1 MSSLLFAT
9 PKELTGWLA
18 KIASGYRVLAPR
30 QEGPSVVYRP
40 QSAEEL
46 ASADIAAL
54 LRRATASP
62 KQAMLPQCETLVTFK
77 SVKDAEDASKLTT
90 TLENPCVAEPTVLF
104 GCRPCD
110 ARGFVVLDRPY
121 LEGPFKDPYYGAR
134 REATVI
140 VTQACPSAFSSCFC
154 NWVGSNPSDKE
165 GSDILFTAVEGGF
178 VLEVVTEKGQT
189 LVADA
194 GFADAADKAG
204 DVQAAHEAAASSL
217 PSPSTLTH
225 VVEKVASRFTD
236 KAFWEKE
243 TVKCLSCGA
252 CTYLCPTCQCFTITD
267 EGSQL
272 DGRRLRSWD
281 SCMTPLFTLETSG
294 HNPRPSKADRMRNRV
309 SHKFSFYPERYDGFF
324 SCVGCGRCVVSCPVS
339 LDIRHMVKAAV
350 EGSSLVFE
358 DAEAPAEAPA
368 PVEAAPVTEAVA
380 PVEAAPAE
388 TAAPVEEAPAQAAQE
403 PAAPEAAVEEVPAEA
418 PAAPV
423 EVAVSVEEV
432 PVEAAPVAEVPAAE
446 AVEAPEVA
454 AEAPA
459 AEVAPEAVA
468 PAEKAPAEAAPVK
481 EPAQAKAP
489 AARTAKS
496 GSRSSS
502 KSKAKKR

>member
-9 PKELTGWLA
+9 PKELTGWLT
-18 KIASGYRVLAPR
+18 KLASGYRVLAPR

-40 QSAEEL
+40 QTAEQL
-46 ASADIAAL
+46 ASADIDAL

-62 KQAMLPQCETLVTFK
+62 KQAMLPQCETLVTFT
-77 SVKDAEDASKLTT
+77 SVKNAEDPSKLTT
-90 TLENPCVAEPTVLF
+90 TLENPCQAEPTVLF

-121 LEGPFKDPYYGAR
+121 LEGKFKDPYYGAR

-178 VLEVVTEKGQT
+178 VLEVVTEKGAA
-189 LVADA
+189 LLEGA
-194 GFADAADKAG
+194 GFADAADKTA
-204 DVQAAHEAAASSL
+204 DVKAAHAAAAASL
-217 PSPSTLTH
+217 TPAPELTH
-225 VVEKVASRFTD
+225 VMEKVASRFTD
-236 KAFWEKE
+236 TAFWEKE

-281 SCMTPLFTLETSG
+281 SCMSPLFKLETSG
-294 HNPRPSKADRMRNRV
+294 HNPRTDKAARMRNRV
-309 SHKFSFYPERYDGFF
+309 SHKFSFYPERYDGHF

-339 LDIRHMVKAAV
+339 LDIRHMVQAAV
-350 EGSSLVFE
+350 EGATIE
-358 DAEAPAEAPA
+358 IKDAEAPVETPVAADVQA
-368 PVEAAPVTEAVA
+368 PVESAA
-380 PVEAAPAE
+380 
-388 TAAPVEEAPAQAAQE
+388 
-403 PAAPEAAVEEVPAEA
+403 PAAPEAAAQ
-418 PAAPV
+418 
-423 EVAVSVEEV
+423 
-432 PVEAAPVAEVPAAE
+432 
-446 AVEAPEVA
+446 PEQ
-454 AEAPA
+454 
-459 AEVAPEAVA
+459 A
-468 PAEKAPAEAAPVK
+468 PAEQKPAPKTAP
-481 EPAQAKAP
+481 
-489 AARTAKS
+489 RT
-496 GSRSSS
+496 SS

>member
-9 PKELTGWLA
+9 PKELTGWLSA
-18 KIASGYRVLAPR
+18 LASGYRVLAPR

-40 QSAEEL
+40 WTAEEL
-46 ASADIAAL
+46 ASADSAAL

-77 SVKDAEDASKLTT
+77 SVKDAEDPSKLTT
-90 TLENPCVAEPTVLF
+90 TLENPCVAAPTVLF

-121 LEGPFKDPYYGAR
+121 LEGKFKDPYYGAR

-140 VTQACPSAFSSCFC
+140 VTQACPSAFASCFC
-154 NWVGSNPSDKE
+154 NWVGSNPADRE

-178 VLEVVTEKGQT
+178 VLEVITEKGQA

-194 GFADAADKAG
+194 AFADAADRAA
-204 DVQAAHEAAASSL
+204 DVEAAHSAAVASL
-217 PSPSTLTH
+217 APAPELTH
-225 VVEKVASRFTD
+225 VMEKVASRFTD
-236 KAFWEKE
+236 TAFWEKE

-294 HNPRPSKADRMRNRV
+294 HNPRPAKAERMRNRV

-339 LDIRHMVKAAV
+339 LDIRHMVQAAV
-350 EGSSLVFE
+350 EGSTLEFPE
-358 DAEAPAEAPA
+358 DGAPAVEASSAEAPAAPAAESAPVTEAPAEAVAEAPAEAPA
-368 PVEAAPVTEAVA
+368 EEVA
-380 PVEAAPAE
+380 PVEAGAEAPAE
-388 TAAPVEEAPAQAAQE
+388 ETAEPEAPVEADGQETAPAASEEAPAAAD
-403 PAAPEAAVEEVPAEA
+403 EA
-418 PAAPV
+418 PAP
-423 EVAVSVEEV
+423 S
-432 PVEAAPVAEVPAAE
+432 
-446 AVEAPEVA
+446 
-454 AEAPA
+454 
-459 AEVAPEAVA
+459 VA
-468 PAEKAPAEAAPVK
+468 PAQDPAPKA
-481 EPAQAKAP
+481 Q
-489 AARTAKS
+489 KS
-496 GSRSSS
+496 GKPVSRSSS
-502 KSKAKKR
+502 KSKSRKR

>member
-18 KIASGYRVLAPR
+18 KLASGHRVLAPR

-40 QSAEEL
+40 QTAEQL
-46 ASADIAAL
+46 ASADIDAL

-77 SVKDAEDASKLTT
+77 SVKDAEDPAKLTT
-90 TLENPCVAEPTVLF
+90 TLEVPADAEPTVLF

-121 LEGPFKDPYYGAR
+121 LEGKFKDPYYGAR
-134 REATVI
+134 RKATVI
-140 VTQACPSAFSSCFC
+140 VTQACPSAFASCFC
-154 NWVGSNPSDKE
+154 NWVGSHPSDKE

-178 VLEVVTEKGQT
+178 VLEVVTEKGQA
-189 LVADA
+189 LVEGA
-194 GFADAADKAG
+194 GFADAADKAAEAE
-204 DVQAAHEAAASSL
+204 AAHAAAAASL
-217 PSPSTLTH
+217 NPAPELTH
-225 VVEKVASRFTD
+225 VMEKVASRFTD
-236 KAFWEKE
+236 KAFWDKE

-339 LDIRHMVKAAV
+339 LDIRHMVQAAV
-350 EGSSLVFE
+350 EGATIE
-358 DAEAPAEAPA
+358 IKDEAPA
-368 PVEAAPVTEAVA
+368 PAP
-380 PVEAAPAE
+380 
-388 TAAPVEEAPAQAAQE
+388 EAPKA
-403 PAAPEAAVEEVPAEA
+403 AAPEAQAPKTAEAKAEAAPEAKAPEVAEAKAEAAPEAPAAPAKPAEAAAPEKTAEA
-418 PAAPV
+418 PAAP
-423 EVAVSVEEV
+423 
-432 PVEAAPVAEVPAAE
+432 APKAQKS
-446 AVEAPEVA
+446 AP
-454 AEAPA
+454 
-459 AEVAPEAVA
+459 
-468 PAEKAPAEAAPVK
+468 K
-481 EPAQAKAP
+481 
-489 AARTAKS
+489 TATKS
-496 GSRSSS
+496 STR
-502 KSKAKKR
+502 SKAKKR

>member
-9 PKELTGWLA
+9 PKELTGWLSNL
-18 KIASGYRVLAPR
+18 ASGYRVLAPR
-30 QEGPSVVYRP
+30 KEGPSVVYRP
-40 QSAEEL
+40 WTADQL
-46 ASADIAAL
+46 ASADVDAL

-77 SVKDAEDASKLTT
+77 SVKDPEDASKLTT

-104 GCRPCD
+104 ACRPCD

-121 LEGPFKDPYYGAR
+121 LEGKFKDPYYGAR

-165 GSDILFTAVEGGF
+165 GSDVLFTAVEGGF
-178 VLEVVTEKGQT
+178 VLEAVTEKGAA
-189 LVADA
+189 LLENA
-194 GFADAADKAG
+194 GFADALDKASE
-204 DVQAAHEAAASSL
+204 VEAAHAAAAASL
-217 PSPSTLTH
+217 SPDPGMTH
-225 VVEKVASRFTD
+225 VMEKVASRFTD
-236 KAFWEKE
+236 TDFWEKE

-281 SCMTPLFTLETSG
+281 SCMSPLFTLETSG
-294 HNPRPSKADRMRNRV
+294 HNPRTDKAARMRNRV

-368 PVEAAPVTEAVA
+368 PAVEETVVESVVVEAAPEA
-380 PVEAAPAE
+380 
-388 TAAPVEEAPAQAAQE
+388 
-403 PAAPEAAVEEVPAEA
+403 
-418 PAAPV
+418 AAPV

>member
-9 PKELTGWLA
+9 SKELTSWLA
-18 KIASGYRVLAPR
+18 KLASDHRVLAPR

-40 QSAEEL
+40 RTAEEP
-46 ASADIAAL
+46 ASADIDAL

-77 SVKDAEDASKLTT
+77 SVKDAEDPSKLTT

-121 LEGPFKDPYYGAR
+121 LEGKFKDPYYGAR

-178 VLEVVTEKGQT
+178 VLEVVTEKGQA
-189 LVADA
+189 LLEGA
-194 GFADAADKAG
+194 GFADAAEKAAE
-204 DVQAAHEAAASSL
+204 VEAAHEAAAASL

-225 VVEKVASRFTD
+225 VVEKVAARFTD
-236 KAFWEKE
+236 IAFWEKE

-294 HNPRPSKADRMRNRV
+294 HNPRPTKAQRMRNRI

-350 EGSSLVFE
+350 DGVTIEVKE
-358 DAEAPAEAPA
+358 VEAPAEVPAPEKAPAKAPVEEVKAPAEAAAPEAPAAVEAAAVEPAEVAAPEAAAPAEAPAEAAPA
-368 PVEAAPVTEAVA
+368 PAP
-380 PVEAAPAE
+380 
-388 TAAPVEEAPAQAAQE
+388 
-403 PAAPEAAVEEVPAEA
+403 
-418 PAAPV
+418 
-423 EVAVSVEEV
+423 
-432 PVEAAPVAEVPAAE
+432 
-446 AVEAPEVA
+446 
-454 AEAPA
+454 
-459 AEVAPEAVA
+459 
-468 PAEKAPAEAAPVK
+468 KAK
-481 EPAQAKAP
+481 S
-489 AARTAKS
+489 TAKTPRAS
-496 GSRSSS
+496 T

>member
-18 KIASGYRVLAPR
+18 KLASGHRVLAPR

-40 QSAEEL
+40 RTAEEL
-46 ASADIAAL
+46 ASADIDAL

-77 SVKDAEDASKLTT
+77 SVKNEEDPSKLTT
-90 TLENPCVAEPTVLF
+90 SVENPCVAEPTVLF

-121 LEGPFKDPYYGAR
+121 LEGKFKDPYYGAR

-140 VTQACPSAFSSCFC
+140 VTQACPSAFYSCFC

-178 VLEVVTEKGQT
+178 VLEVVTEKGQA
-189 LVADA
+189 LVEGA
-194 GFADAADKAG
+194 GFAAADDKAAE
-204 DVQAAHEAAASSL
+204 VEAAHAAAAASL
-217 PSPSTLTH
+217 PEPSTLTH
-225 VVEKVASRFTD
+225 VAEKVASRFTD
-236 KAFWEKE
+236 KDFWEKE

-309 SHKFSFYPERYDGFF
+309 SHKFSFYPERYNGFF

-350 EGSSLVFE
+350 EGATIEVKE
-358 DAEAPAEAPA
+358 DAPAEAPA
-368 PVEAAPVTEAVA
+368 PAAPAAA
-380 PVEAAPAE
+380 PVEA
-388 TAAPVEEAPAQAAQE
+388 
-403 PAAPEAAVEEVPAEA
+403 PEAK
-418 PAAPV
+418 
-423 EVAVSVEEV
+423 
-432 PVEAAPVAEVPAAE
+432 
-446 AVEAPEVA
+446 
-454 AEAPA
+454 
-459 AEVAPEAVA
+459 APEAVA
-468 PAEKAPAEAAPVK
+468 TEQAAPAEAPAEAAPAAAPK
-481 EPAQAKAP
+481 AQKAAP
-489 AARTAKS
+489 KS
-496 GSRSSS
+496 STR
-502 KSKAKKR
+502 SKAKKR

>member
-18 KIASGYRVLAPR
+18 GLASGHRVLAPR

-40 QSAEEL
+40 QTADEL
-46 ASADIAAL
+46 ASADIDAL

-77 SVKDAEDASKLTT
+77 SVKDAEDPSKLTT
-90 TLENPCVAEPTVLF
+90 TLEAPADAEPTVLF

-121 LEGPFKDPYYGAR
+121 LEGKFKDPYYGAR
-134 REATVI
+134 RKATVI
-140 VTQACPSAFSSCFC
+140 VTQACPTAFASCFC
-154 NWVGSNPSDKE
+154 NWVGSHPSDKE

-178 VLEVVTEKGQT
+178 VLEVVTEKGQG
-189 LVADA
+189 LVEGA
-194 GFADAADKAG
+194 GFADAADKAAEAE
-204 DVQAAHEAAASSL
+204 AAHAAAAASL
-217 PSPSTLTH
+217 NPAPELTH
-225 VVEKVASRFTD
+225 VMEKVASRFTD
-236 KAFWEKE
+236 KAFWDKE

-350 EGSSLVFE
+350 EGATIEIKEEAAPAPAEAPAPEAAAVE
-358 DAEAPAEAPA
+358 VPVEAAAAEKAAAPTPVEAPAPAEAAPEAAAEEVAVAEAPAEAPA
-368 PVEAAPVTEAVA
+368 
-380 PVEAAPAE
+380 
-388 TAAPVEEAPAQAAQE
+388 
-403 PAAPEAAVEEVPAEA
+403 
-418 PAAPV
+418 
-423 EVAVSVEEV
+423 
-432 PVEAAPVAEVPAAE
+432 AEV
-446 AVEAPEVA
+446 VEAPKAQVKA
-454 AEAPA
+454 SAP
-459 AEVAPEAVA
+459 
-468 PAEKAPAEAAPVK
+468 KAAPK
-481 EPAQAKAP
+481 
-489 AARTAKS
+489 T
-496 GSRSSS
+496 SRSS

>member
-18 KIASGYRVLAPR
+18 GLASGHRVLAPR

-40 QSAEEL
+40 QTAEEL
-46 ASADIAAL
+46 TSADIDAL

-77 SVKDAEDASKLTT
+77 SVKDAEDPSKLTT
-90 TLENPCVAEPTVLF
+90 TLEAPVEAEPTVLF

-121 LEGPFKDPYYGAR
+121 LEGKFKDPYYGAR
-134 REATVI
+134 RAATTI
-140 VTQACPSAFSSCFC
+140 VTQACPTAFYSCFC

-178 VLEVVTEKGQT
+178 VLEVVTEKGQA
-189 LVADA
+189 LVEGA
-194 GFADAADKAG
+194 GFADASDKAAEAE
-204 DVQAAHEAAASSL
+204 AAHAAAAASL
-217 PSPSTLTH
+217 PEPSTLTH

-236 KAFWEKE
+236 KDFWEKE

-309 SHKFSFYPERYDGFF
+309 SHKFSFYPERYDGHF

-350 EGSSLVFE
+350 EGATIE
-358 DAEAPAEAPA
+358 IKDEAPA
-368 PVEAAPVTEAVA
+368 PEVEKS
-380 PVEAAPAE
+380 
-388 TAAPVEEAPAQAAQE
+388 
-403 PAAPEAAVEEVPAEA
+403 A

-423 EVAVSVEEV
+423 E
-432 PVEAAPVAEVPAAE
+432 
-446 AVEAPEVA
+446 
-454 AEAPA
+454 APA
-459 AEVAPEAVA
+459 APAQVAAPE
-468 PAEKAPAEAAPVK
+468 APAEAAPAEAAASA
-481 EPAQAKAP
+481 EPKQAAEVPAEPAP
-489 AARTAKS
+489 AAAPKVQKS
-496 GSRSSS
+496 APKAAPKSSTR
-502 KSKAKKR
+502 SKAKKR

>member
-9 PKELTGWLA
+9 PKDLTSWLA
-18 KIASGYRVLAPR
+18 KLASDHRVLAPR
-30 QEGPSVVYRP
+30 QEGPSVVFRP
-40 QSAEEL
+40 RTAEQL
-46 ASADIAAL
+46 ASADIDAL

-77 SVKDAEDASKLTT
+77 SVKDAEDPSRLTT
-90 TLENPCVAEPTVLF
+90 TLEAPTEAEPTVLF

-121 LEGPFKDPYYGAR
+121 LEGRFKDPYYGAR

-154 NWVGSNPSDKE
+154 NWVGSHPSDRE

-178 VLEVVTEKGQT
+178 VLEVVTEKGQA
-189 LVADA
+189 LLEGA
-194 GFADAADKAG
+194 GFADASDRAAD
-204 DVQAAHEAAASSL
+204 VEAAHEAAAASL
-217 PSPSTLTH
+217 PSPSTLTD
-225 VVEKVASRFTD
+225 VPAKVAARFTD
-236 KAFWEKE
+236 IAFWEKE

-294 HNPRPSKADRMRNRV
+294 HNPRPTKAERMRNRI

-350 EGSSLVFE
+350 EGVVL
-358 DAEAPAEAPA
+358 DAGRSGGPAEAPA
-368 PVEAAPVTEAVA
+368 PEKAAAEAPAPEKAEEKAPAEDVKA
-380 PVEAAPAE
+380 PVEAA
-388 TAAPVEEAPAQAAQE
+388 APEAQAAVEAAAAE
-403 PAAPEAAVEEVPAEA
+403 PAEVAAPEAA
-418 PAAPV
+418 APV
-423 EVAVSVEEV
+423 E
-432 PVEAAPVAEVPAAE
+432 
-446 AVEAPEVA
+446 
-454 AEAPA
+454 
-459 AEVAPEAVA
+459 
-468 PAEKAPAEAAPVK
+468 APAEAAPAEAVPA
-481 EPAQAKAP
+481 EPAEAAAAAKAAP
-489 AARTAKS
+489 ASRTQKS
-496 GSRSSS
+496 AGRTTSRSSS

>member
-1 MSSLLFAT
+1 MQGR
-9 PKELTGWLA
+9 PKRPA
-18 KIASGYRVLAPR
+18 RDARVAPR
-30 QEGPSVVYRP
+30 FAVADMGGGEY
-40 QSAEEL
+40 EL
-46 ASADIAAL
+46 ALYGEVMDDEPRDWWTGEPTGEQAATTAAINQQMARLQGAEHVTVRLNSCGGDLYAGLAIYSALKNLDADVTVRIEGIAAS
-54 LRRATASP
+54 AASVIACAGDTVIAGP
-62 KQAMLPQCETLVTFK
+62 GSIFMVHEGSLGLMGFYTPADLQALI
-77 SVKDAEDASKLTT
+77 EDARAGVKAMCNVYVDKTHRDRA
-90 TLENPCVAEPTVLF
+90 EIEQMVAAETWLV
-104 GCRPCD
+104 G
-110 ARGFVVLDRPY
+110 
-121 LEGPFKDPYYGAR
+121 
-134 REATVI
+134 REI
-140 VTQACPSAFSSCFC
+140 V
-154 NWVGSNPSDKE
+154 
-165 GSDILFTAVEGGF
+165 
-178 VLEVVTEKGQT
+178 
-189 LVADA
+189 DA

-225 VVEKVASRFTD
+225 VAEKVASRFTD

-368 PVEAAPVTEAVA
+368 PAVEETVVESVVVEAAPEA
-380 PVEAAPAE
+380 
-388 TAAPVEEAPAQAAQE
+388 
-403 PAAPEAAVEEVPAEA
+403 
-418 PAAPV
+418 AAPV

>member
-178 VLEVVTEKGQT
+178 VLEVVTEKGQA

-350 EGSSLVFE
+350 EGSTLVFE

-368 PVEAAPVTEAVA
+368 PAVEETVVESVVVEAAPEA
-380 PVEAAPAE
+380 
-388 TAAPVEEAPAQAAQE
+388 
-403 PAAPEAAVEEVPAEA
+403 
-418 PAAPV
+418 AAPV